1 MNRKPKV
8 AALIGLLLITWVI
21 AFVTIYV
28 VLVKFDRYDKAILE
42 KEKVISVME
51 KKVST
56 QNNTIA
62 GLENEVAKATEE
74 KTILDNSLN
83 NKETE
88 LQQSKERIDS
98 LQNELSKAQADL
110 DNARKEVKN
119 LQAKKAEPAGDIPPS
134 DGGRTLTVKA
144 TAYTAHPS
152 ENGGTYGGRVL
163 TKTGYDLSANPGAK
177 VVAVDPSVIPL
188 GSKVWVEGYGE
199 AMALDTGGAIKGNRV
214 DLLMPSFQASESWG
228 VRNVQ
233 LKVLN

>member
-177 VVAVDPSVIPL
+177 VIAVDPSVIPL

>member
-1 MNRKPKV
+1 MNRNQV
-8 AALIGLLLITWVI
+8 ATLFAVILTIGFVI
-21 AFVTIYV
+21 YSAFQVESEF
-28 VLVKFDRYDKAILE
+28 KKYDKALLE

-177 VVAVDPSVIPL
+177 VIAVDPSVIPL

>member
-1 MNRKPKV
+1 MNRNIVKIGVGAIV
-8 AALIGLLLITWVI
+8 ALGLMFTGGWMI
-21 AFVTIYV
+21 
-28 VLVKFDRYDKAILE
+28 DKKLDKYEQTILE
-42 KEKVISVME
+42 KEKVISVTE

-56 QNNTIA
+56 QNDTIA

-177 VVAVDPSVIPL
+177 VIAVDPSVIPL

>member
-8 AALIGLLLITWVI
+8 AALIGLLLTAVLIIFIGVRITQE
-21 AFVTIYV
+21 FN
-28 VLVKFDRYDKAILE
+28 KYDQAILE

-119 LQAKKAEPAGDIPPS
+119 LQAKKDEPAGDIPPS

-163 TKTGYDLSANPGAK
+163 TKTGYDLSANPSAK
-177 VVAVDPSVIPL
+177 VIAVDPSVIPL